1 MAEKRSLIDRFFGRR
16 RQAPQ
21 GGLTR
26 LQMMSGSSA
35 TFVPFSGN
43 AYDSDYVRSA
53 IDAIARNGAKLK
65 AKHIRRVDG
74 RMVPPVD
81 SLDRLLQVKPNP
93 YMNAYA
99 FYYKVI
105 THRYLHNNAFI
116 FIDRGP
122 AGLVNGLYPV
132 SCSSAEFL
140 EIPSGEIFVRFTFTG
155 GRQVTL
161 PYADIIHLRR
171 FFNSQDLIGEQ
182 SQAFLS
188 KLALINTIDQGVANA
203 IVTTANFKGLIKI
216 NAMLKPSDLKK
227 VKDDF
232 VADYLSIENSSGV
245 AAMDNR
251 ADYVELK
258 HDPKT
263 VDDKQLTYFKQA
275 IYDYF
280 GVSAGIVES
289 KYNEDEWNAFYEGTL
304 EPMAVEMSTEFTC
317 KLFSDRAQ
325 GYGNEVI
332 FEANR
337 LQYAS
342 NKTKIQLIK
351 EAGPLGILTIN
362 EAREV
367 FNLAPVEGGDKRL
380 QTLNVV
386 NADKADKYQVGRGNK
401 EEEEEEEDDGQADQE
416 TD

>member
-1 MAEKRSLIDRFFGRR
+1 
-16 RQAPQ
+16 
-21 GGLTR
+21 
-26 LQMMSGSSA
+26 MMSGSSA

-65 AKHIRRVDG
+65 ARHIRRVDG

-81 SLDRLLQVKPNP
+81 NLDRLLQVRPNP

-105 THRYLHNNAFI
+105 THRYLHNNAFV

-122 AGLVNGLYPV
+122 SGLVNGLYPV

-140 EIPSGEIFVRFTFTG
+140 EVPTGEIFVRFTFTG
-155 GRQVTL
+155 GKQVIL

-171 FFNSQDLIGEQ
+171 FFNSQDLLGDQ
-182 SQAFLS
+182 SQAFIT

-203 IVTTANFKGLIKI
+203 IQTTANFKGLIKV

-232 VADYLSIENSSGV
+232 VSDYMHIENSSGV
-245 AAMDNR
+245 AALDNR
-251 ADYVELK
+251 AEYQELK

-263 VDDKQLTYFKQA
+263 VDDKQLNYFKQA

-304 EPMAVEMSTEFTC
+304 EPMALEMSTEFTS
-317 KLFSDRAQ
+317 KLFSGRSQ

-351 EAGPLGILTIN
+351 EAGPLGILTVN

-367 FNLAPVEGGDKRL
+367 FNLAPVEDGDKRL
-380 QTLNVV
+380 QTLNVI
-386 NADKADKYQVGRGNK
+386 NAAKADKYQMG
-401 EEEEEEEDDGQADQE
+401 EEDDDGQSDQE

>member
-1 MAEKRSLIDRFFGRR
+1 MTTEKRSLIDRFFGRR
-16 RQAPQ
+16 RPAPR

-43 AYDSDYVRSA
+43 AYDSDYVRGA

-81 SLDRLLQVKPNP
+81 SLDRLLQTRPNQ

-105 THRYLHNNAFI
+105 THRYLHNNAFV

-122 AGLVNGLYPV
+122 SGLVNGLYPV

-155 GRQVTL
+155 GRQVIL

-171 FFNSQDLIGEQ
+171 FYNSQDLLGEQ
-182 SQAFLS
+182 SQAFTT

-203 IVTTANFKGLIKI
+203 IQTTANFKGLLKV

-232 VADYLSIENSSGV
+232 VAEYLSIENSSGV
-245 AAMDNR
+245 AALDNR
-251 ADYVELK
+251 AEYVELK

-263 VDDKQLTYFKQA
+263 VDDKQLNYFKQA

-280 GVSAGIVES
+280 GVSEGIVQS

-304 EPMAVEMSTEFTC
+304 ESMAVEMSTEFTS
-317 KLFSDRAQ
+317 KLFSGRSQ

-351 EAGPLGILTIN
+351 EAGPLGILTVN

-380 QTLNVV
+380 QTLNVI
-386 NADKADKYQVGRGNK
+386 NADKADKYQTG
-401 EEEEEEEDDGQADQE
+401 EEDDDADEE

>member
-1 MAEKRSLIDRFFGRR
+1 
-16 RQAPQ
+16 
-21 GGLTR
+21 
-26 LQMMSGSSA
+26 MMSGSSA

-65 AKHIRRVDG
+65 ARHIRRVDG

-81 SLDRLLQVKPNP
+81 NLDRLLQVRPNP

-105 THRYLHNNAFI
+105 THRYLHNNAFV

-122 AGLVNGLYPV
+122 SGLVNGLYPV

-140 EIPSGEIFVRFTFTG
+140 EVPSGEIFVRFTFTG
-155 GRQVTL
+155 GKQVIL

-171 FFNSQDLIGEQ
+171 FFNSQDLLGDQ
-182 SQAFLS
+182 SQAFIT

-203 IVTTANFKGLIKI
+203 IQTTANFKGLIKV

-232 VADYLSIENSSGV
+232 VSDYMHIENSSGV
-245 AAMDNR
+245 AALDNR
-251 ADYVELK
+251 AEYQELK

-263 VDDKQLTYFKQA
+263 VDDKQLNYFKQA

-304 EPMAVEMSTEFTC
+304 EPMALEMSTEFTS
-317 KLFSDRAQ
+317 KLFSGRSQ

-351 EAGPLGILTIN
+351 EAGPLGILTVN

-367 FNLAPVEGGDKRL
+367 FNLAPVEDGDKRL
-380 QTLNVV
+380 QTLNVI
-386 NADKADKYQVGRGNK
+386 NAAKADKYQMG
-401 EEEEEEEDDGQADQE
+401 EEDDDGQSDQE

>member
-16 RQAPQ
+16 KPAPQ

-65 AKHIRRVDG
+65 ARHIRRVDG

-81 SLDRLLQVKPNP
+81 NLDRLLQVRPNP

-105 THRYLHNNAFI
+105 THRYLHNNAFV

-122 AGLVNGLYPV
+122 SGLVNGLYPV

-140 EIPSGEIFVRFTFTG
+140 EVPSGEIFVRFTFTG
-155 GRQVTL
+155 GKQVIL

-171 FFNSQDLIGEQ
+171 FFNSQDLLGDQ
-182 SQAFLS
+182 SQAFIT

-203 IVTTANFKGLIKI
+203 IQTTANFKGLIKV

-232 VADYLSIENSSGV
+232 VSDYMHIENSSGV
-245 AAMDNR
+245 AALDNR
-251 ADYVELK
+251 AEYQELK

-263 VDDKQLTYFKQA
+263 VDDKQLNYFKQA

-304 EPMAVEMSTEFTC
+304 EPMALEMSTEFTS
-317 KLFSDRAQ
+317 KLFSGRSQ

-351 EAGPLGILTIN
+351 EAGPLGILTVN

-367 FNLAPVEGGDKRL
+367 FNLAPVEDGDKRL
-380 QTLNVV
+380 QTLNVI
-386 NADKADKYQVGRGNK
+386 NAAKADKYQMG
-401 EEEEEEEDDGQADQE
+401 EEDDDGQSDQE

>member
-16 RQAPQ
+16 KPAPQ

-65 AKHIRRVDG
+65 ARHIRRVDG

-81 SLDRLLQVKPNP
+81 NLDRLLQVRPNP

-105 THRYLHNNAFI
+105 THRYLHNNAFV

-122 AGLVNGLYPV
+122 SGLVNGLYPV

-140 EIPSGEIFVRFTFTG
+140 EVPTGEIFVRFTFTG
-155 GRQVTL
+155 GKQVIL

-171 FFNSQDLIGEQ
+171 FFNSQDLLGDQ
-182 SQAFLS
+182 SQAFIT

-203 IVTTANFKGLIKI
+203 IQTTANFKGLIKV

-232 VADYLSIENSSGV
+232 VSDYMHIENSSGV
-245 AAMDNR
+245 AALDNR
-251 ADYVELK
+251 AEYQELK

-263 VDDKQLTYFKQA
+263 VDDKQLNYFKQA

-304 EPMAVEMSTEFTC
+304 EPMALEMSTEFTS
-317 KLFSDRAQ
+317 KLFSGRSQ

-351 EAGPLGILTIN
+351 EAGPLGILTVN

-367 FNLAPVEGGDKRL
+367 FNLAPVEDGDKRL
-380 QTLNVV
+380 QTLNVI
-386 NADKADKYQVGRGNK
+386 NAAKADKYQMG
-401 EEEEEEEDDGQADQE
+401 EEDDDGQSDQE

>member
-16 RQAPQ
+16 KPAPQ

-65 AKHIRRVDG
+65 ARHIRRVDG

-81 SLDRLLQVKPNP
+81 SLDRLLQTRPNP

-105 THRYLHNNAFI
+105 THRYLHNNAFV

-122 AGLVNGLYPV
+122 SGLVNGLYPV

-140 EIPSGEIFVRFTFTG
+140 EVPTGEIFVRFTFTG
-155 GRQVTL
+155 GRQVIL

-171 FFNSQDLIGEQ
+171 FFNSQDLLGDQ
-182 SQAFLS
+182 SQAFIT

-203 IVTTANFKGLIKI
+203 IQTTANFKGLIKV

-232 VADYLSIENSSGV
+232 VSDYMHIENSSGV
-245 AAMDNR
+245 AALDNR
-251 ADYVELK
+251 AEYQELK

-263 VDDKQLTYFKQA
+263 VDDKQLNYFKQA

-304 EPMAVEMSTEFTC
+304 EPMALEMSTEFTS
-317 KLFSDRAQ
+317 KLFSGRSQ

-367 FNLAPVEGGDKRL
+367 FNLAPVEDGDKRL
-380 QTLNVV
+380 QTLNVI
-386 NADKADKYQVGRGNK
+386 NAAKADKYQTG
-401 EEEEEEEDDGQADQE
+401 EEDDDGQSDQE

>member
-1 MAEKRSLIDRFFGRR
+1 MTTEKRSLIDRFFGRR
-16 RQAPQ
+16 RPAPR

-81 SLDRLLQVKPNP
+81 SLDRLLQTRPNQ

-105 THRYLHNNAFI
+105 THRYLHNNAFV

-122 AGLVNGLYPV
+122 SGLVNGLYPV

-155 GRQVTL
+155 GRQVIL

-171 FFNSQDLIGEQ
+171 FYNSQDLLGEQ
-182 SQAFLS
+182 SQAFTA

-203 IVTTANFKGLIKI
+203 IQTTANFKGLLKV

-232 VADYLSIENSSGV
+232 VAEYLSIENSSGV
-245 AAMDNR
+245 AALDNR
-251 ADYVELK
+251 AEYVELK

-263 VDDKQLTYFKQA
+263 VDDKQLNYFKQA

-304 EPMAVEMSTEFTC
+304 EPMALEMSTEFTSR
-317 KLFSDRAQ
+317 LFSDRSQ

-342 NKTKIQLIK
+342 NTTKIQLIK
-351 EAGPLGILTIN
+351 EAGPLGILTVN

-380 QTLNVV
+380 QTLNVI
-386 NADKADKYQVGRGNK
+386 NAEKADKYQTG
-401 EEEEEEEDDGQADQE
+401 EEDDDADEE

>member
-1 MAEKRSLIDRFFGRR
+1 MTEKRSLIDRFFGRR
-16 RQAPQ
+16 KPAPQ

-65 AKHIRRVDG
+65 ARHIRRVDG

-81 SLDRLLQVKPNP
+81 NLDRLLQVRPNP

-105 THRYLHNNAFI
+105 THRYLHNNAFV

-122 AGLVNGLYPV
+122 SGLVNGLYPV

-140 EIPSGEIFVRFTFTG
+140 EVPTGEIFVRFTFTG
-155 GRQVTL
+155 GKQVIL

-171 FFNSQDLIGEQ
+171 FFNSQDLLGDQ
-182 SQAFLS
+182 SQAFIT

-203 IVTTANFKGLIKI
+203 IQTTANFKGLIKV

-232 VADYLSIENSSGV
+232 VSDYMHIENSSGV
-245 AAMDNR
+245 AALDNR
-251 ADYVELK
+251 AEYQELK

-263 VDDKQLTYFKQA
+263 VDDKQLNYFKQA

-304 EPMAVEMSTEFTC
+304 EPMALEMSTEFTS
-317 KLFSDRAQ
+317 KLFSGRSQ

-351 EAGPLGILTIN
+351 EAGPLGILTVN

-367 FNLAPVEGGDKRL
+367 FNLAPVEDGDKRL
-380 QTLNVV
+380 QTLNVI
-386 NADKADKYQVGRGNK
+386 NAAKADKYQMG
-401 EEEEEEEDDGQADQE
+401 EEDDDGQSDQE